1 MFPLAERVCNR
12 GRSRPDWGLAISE
25 YCLALFLLVCG
36 AVESPVAT
44 NGKASCQRIELSD
57 LRVTP
62 PELVLDFGANQKP
75 MRFTVARLGRMT
87 RSTVALADHRTTRIL
102 TFEGVDITWLVLAKH
117 QPRRGQAQTTAKT
130 LRGEGAFS
138 GRSLE
143 LGGLEVSFGF
153 FRKKM
158 ISGKELDANSKVII
172 LDTVGG
178 KIWRRYTP
186 FCLVIEMG
194 HGRKLLFRHL
204 TRVAIRPSV

>member
-1 MFPLAERVCNR
+1 MFLLAETAGNCAHLRT
-12 GRSRPDWGLAISE
+12 DWGLAISK
-25 YCLALFLLVCG
+25 YSLVLFLMVCG

-44 NGKASCQRIELSD
+44 HGKASRQRIGLSD

-87 RSTVALADHRTTRIL
+87 RSTVALTDHRTMRIR
-102 TFEGVDITWLVLAKH
+102 TFQGVDISWLVLAKR
-117 QPRRGQAQTTAKT
+117 QPRRDQAQIAAKT
-130 LRGEGAFS
+130 LRGDGPVS

-143 LGGLEVSFGF
+143 LGALEVSFGF
-153 FRKKM
+153 FRKKV
-158 ISGKELDANSKVII
+158 ISGRELDADSKVII

-178 KIWRRYTP
+178 KIWRSYAP

-194 HGRKLLFRHL
+194 NGRRLLFRHV
-204 TRVAIRPSV
+204 TRVAVRPSA